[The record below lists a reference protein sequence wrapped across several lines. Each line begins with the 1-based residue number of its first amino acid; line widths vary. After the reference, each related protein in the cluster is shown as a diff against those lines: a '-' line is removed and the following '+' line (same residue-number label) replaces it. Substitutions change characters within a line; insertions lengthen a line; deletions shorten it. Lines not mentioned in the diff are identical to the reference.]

1 MAHIGIIQT
10 QIYAFVPTNLGDEV
24 LNETWVDKKG
34 EHRKTQ
40 ERDIKCLFDVKNFKY
55 HQILIRNSTHWISQL
70 SILKS
75 HFTFQNFEHS
85 KGLVSHFVLDND
97 QHSKDILKNSEGKV

>member
-10 QIYAFVPTNLGDEV
+10 QIYAFVPTNLGALHEG
-24 LNETWVDKKG
+24 LNETSVDKKG
-34 EHRKTQ
+34 ERRNT
-40 ERDIKCLFDVKNFKY
+40 RDIKCLFDVKNFKY
-55 HQILIRNSTHWISQL
+55 HQILVRNSTHWISQL

-85 KGLVSHFVLDND
+85 KGFVSHFVLDNN
-97 QHSKDILKNSEGKV
+97 QHSKDILKNSKGKA